1 MAKPAPSLADTI
13 GAALPPR
20 PRCKPWWERIEPAT
34 LAELETVRERFRA
47 GGYDTSKRTLART
60 ISAHLKAAGICD
72 IGEQGV
78 LIWLNAK

>member
-20 PRCKPWWERIEPAT
+20 PRCLPWWLRLDDAT
-34 LAELETVRERFRA
+34 RAELETVRERWRA

-60 ISAHLKAAGICD
+60 VSAHLKASGIATV
-72 IGEQGV
+72 GEQGV
-78 LIWLNAK
+78 TIWLNAK